1 MLKTLINIGMLN
13 DQTNYVMLAIELV
26 LFILIF
32 AVVAVFINKKT
43 KRRKTLVISAIYLLS
58 GIVACILQLELV
70 KFGLLFLGVLVSTN
84 CLVVTNN
91 DLKYS
96 SRNYSP
102 VVKTPKSTLTDEDAK
117 EKLIDTLVAATA
129 YLSSRKIGA
138 IITIEKTQNLN
149 TYIEKGVKLDAEV
162 TVELLKTIFF
172 PNTALHD
179 GAVIIRGNRIM
190 CAGTFYTPSDKPDI
204 NSELGSR
211 HRAAIGIS
219 EDSDAFTVIVSEES
233 GRVSTT
239 LGGTITQGLSEEA
252 LRLSLTNH
260 IIIQ

>member
-1 MLKTLINIGMLN
+1 MSSESINIGIFN
-13 DQTNYVMLAIELV
+13 KETNYLMLSIELV

-32 AVVAVFINKKT
+32 ALLAVFIYKKT
-43 KRRKTLVISAIYLLS
+43 KRRKTLIISAIYLVA
-58 GIVACILQLELV
+58 GIVACLLKLELV
-70 KFGLLFLGVLVSTN
+70 KFALLFAGVLVSTN
-84 CLVVTNN
+84 CLVVTNS
-91 DLKYS
+91 DLKYN
-96 SRNYSP
+96 SRNYAP

>member
-1 MLKTLINIGMLN
+1 MLKSLINIGVLN
-13 DQTNYVMLAIELV
+13 DQTNYIKLVIELV
-26 LFILIF
+26 IFIAVF
-32 AVVAVFINKKT
+32 AVLAFIIYKKT
-43 KRRKTLVISAIYLLS
+43 KRVKTIVISSIFLVA
-58 GIVACILQLELV
+58 GIIVCLLELEIAKYALV
-70 KFGLLFLGVLVSTN
+70 FSSVVICTNLLL
-84 CLVVTNN
+84 VTNH
-91 DLKYS
+91 DTKYN
-96 SRNYSP
+96 SRNY
-102 VVKTPKSTLTDEDAK
+102 VQTVKTPKSTLTDEDEK
-117 EKLIDTLVAATA
+117 EKLIDTLVAAIS

-179 GAVIIRGNRIM
+179 GAVIIRGNRVM

-219 EDSDAFTVIVSEES
+219 EDSDAFTVIISEES
-233 GRVSTT
+233 GKISTT
-239 LGGTITQGLSEEA
+239 LGGTITQGISEEA
-252 LRLSLTNH
+252 LRLSLENH

>member
-1 MLKTLINIGMLN
+1 MFKYLLGIGIFV
-13 DQTNYVMLAIELV
+13 DDADYIKIFIELG
-26 LFILIF
+26 LFL
-32 AVVAVFINKKT
+32 
-43 KRRKTLVISAIYLLS
+43 
-58 GIVACILQLELV
+58 
-70 KFGLLFLGVLVSTN
+70 LLFLILLVTIYKKVKRMKTILIIVAYFVAGVAASIFELNILKFALLFSGVVTCVCCLIVSTPEN
-84 CLVVTNN
+84 KFSQRNYVTN
-91 DLKYS
+91 
-96 SRNYSP
+96 
-102 VVKTPKSTLTDEDAK
+102 VKTPKSSITDANSK
-117 EKLIDTLVAATA
+117 AKLIDTLVAAA
-129 YLSSRKIGA
+129 VYLSSRKIGA

-179 GAVIIRGNRIM
+179 GAVIIRGDRIM

-219 EDSDAFTVIVSEES
+219 EDSDAFTVVISEES
-233 GRVSTT
+233 GKISTT
-239 LGGTITQGLSEEA
+239 LGGTITQGISEEA
-252 LRLSLTNH
+252 LRLSLENH

>member
-1 MLKTLINIGMLN
+1 MDKTLFNIGIIN
-13 DQTNYVMLAIELV
+13 DQTDYIKLAIELGI
-26 LFILIF
+26 FILIVIII
-32 AVVAVFINKKT
+32 AAFIYKKT
-43 KRRKTLVISAIYLLS
+43 KRSKTVVISILYLIA
-58 GIVACILQLELV
+58 GIAVCILDLNILKYALLV
-70 KFGLLFLGVLVSTN
+70 VGTIISTN
-84 CLVVTNN
+84 CLLVTNQEQRTN
-91 DLKYS
+91 
-96 SRNYSP
+96 SRTHVAP
-102 VVKTPKSTLTDEDAK
+102 VKVPKNALTDEGAK
-117 EKLIDTLVAATA
+117 EKLIETLVAATA

-204 NSELGSR
+204 SSELGSR

-219 EDSDAFTVIVSEES
+219 EDSDAFTVVVSEES
-233 GRVSTT
+233 GKISTT
-239 LGGTITQGLSEEA
+239 LGGTITRELSEEA

>member
-1 MLKTLINIGMLN
+1 M
-13 DQTNYVMLAIELV
+13 VS
-26 LFILIF
+26 
-32 AVVAVFINKKT
+32 NKD
-43 KRRKTLVISAIYLLS
+43 
-58 GIVACILQLELV
+58 V
-70 KFGLLFLGVLVSTN
+70 KFN
-84 CLVVTNN
+84 
-91 DLKYS
+91 
-96 SRNYSP
+96 SRNY
-102 VVKTPKSTLTDEDAK
+102 VQTVKTPKSTLTDEDAK
-117 EKLIDTLVAATA
+117 EKLIDTIIAAA
-129 YLSSRKIGA
+129 SYLSSRRIGA

-233 GRVSTT
+233 GKISTT

>member
-1 MLKTLINIGMLN
+1 MFK
-13 DQTNYVMLAIELV
+13 Y
-26 LFILIF
+26 
-32 AVVAVFINKKT
+32 
-43 KRRKTLVISAIYLLS
+43 LS
-58 GIVACILQLELV
+58 GIGILVDDADYIKIFIELGL
-70 KFGLLFLGVLVSTN
+70 FLLLFIILLITIYKKVKRVKTILIIVAYFVAGVAATIFDLNIFKFALFSGVVTCVCCLIVSTPEN
-84 CLVVTNN
+84 KFSQRNYVTN
-91 DLKYS
+91 
-96 SRNYSP
+96 
-102 VVKTPKSTLTDEDAK
+102 VKTPKSTITDADAK
-117 EKLIDTLVAATA
+117 AKLIDTLVAAAA

-219 EDSDAFTVIVSEES
+219 EDSDAFTVIISEES
-233 GRVSTT
+233 GKISTT
-239 LGGTITQGLSEEA
+239 LGGTITQGISEEA
-252 LRLSLTNH
+252 LRLSLENH

>member
-1 MLKTLINIGMLN
+1 MFKSLINIGIIN
-13 DQTNYVMLAIELV
+13 DQTDYIKLIVELAIFVLV
-26 LFILIF
+26 FSILAIF
-32 AVVAVFINKKT
+32 NYKKT
-43 KRRKTLVISAIYLLS
+43 KNIKAIIITIIYLLG
-58 GIVACILQLELV
+58 GIAACIFELEIL
-70 KFGLLFLGVLVSTN
+70 KFGLIFSGVLICTN
-84 CLVVTNN
+84 FLVLSNKDT
-91 DLKYS
+91 KYNT
-96 SRNYSP
+96 RNY
-102 VVKTPKSTLTDEDAK
+102 VQTVKTPKSTLTDEDEK
-117 EKLIDTLVAATA
+117 EKLIDTLIAATA

-149 TYIEKGVKLDAEV
+149 TYIEKGVRLDAEV

-233 GRVSTT
+233 GKISTT

-252 LRLSLTNH
+252 LRLSLDNH

>member
-1 MLKTLINIGMLN
+1 MFKSLVNIGIIN
-13 DQTNYVMLAIELV
+13 DQTNLVKLITELCV
-26 LFILIF
+26 FILIF
-32 AVVAVFINKKT
+32 SVLAFYNYKKT
-43 KRRKTLVISAIYLLS
+43 KNIKTVIIS
-58 GIVACILQLELV
+58 IVYFVAGVAACILELEIV
-70 KFGLLFLGVLVSTN
+70 KFGLIFSGVLICTN
-84 CLVVTNN
+84 FLMVTNK
-91 DLKYS
+91 DTKYN
-96 SRNYSP
+96 SRNY
-102 VVKTPKSTLTDEDAK
+102 VQTVKTPKSTLTDEDAK
-117 EKLIDTLVAATA
+117 EKLIDTIIAAA
-129 YLSSRKIGA
+129 SYLSSRRIGA

-233 GRVSTT
+233 GKISTT

>member
-1 MLKTLINIGMLN
+1 MSELNSVIGVFN
-13 DQTNYVMLAIELV
+13 KETNYLKLVIELSIFVLIFVILAIA
-26 LFILIF
+26 IY
-32 AVVAVFINKKT
+32 KKT
-43 KRRKTLVISAIYLLS
+43 KRPKTIIISVIYLVAGISVCLFELEIAKYALILS
-58 GIVACILQLELV
+58 SAVICTNLLIVANKDV
-70 KFGLLFLGVLVSTN
+70 K
-84 CLVVTNN
+84 NN
-91 DLKYS
+91 
-96 SRNYSP
+96 SRNYTQ
-102 VVKTPKSTLTDEDAK
+102 VIKTPKNTIKDEDAK
-117 EKLIDTLVAATA
+117 EKLIDTIVAAA
-129 YLSSRKIGA
+129 SYLSSRKIGA

-233 GRVSTT
+233 GKVSTT

-252 LRLSLTNH
+252 LRLSLANH
-260 IIIQ
+260 IIVQ

>member
-1 MLKTLINIGMLN
+1 MVKTLFNIGIIN
-13 DQTNYVMLAIELV
+13 DQTDFIKLAIELGI
-26 LFILIF
+26 FILIVIII
-32 AVVAVFINKKT
+32 AAFIYKKT
-43 KRRKTLVISAIYLLS
+43 KRKKTVVISILYLLA
-58 GIVACILQLELV
+58 GITVCILDLSIL
-70 KFGLLFLGVLVSTN
+70 KYALLFLGTIICTN
-84 CLVVTNN
+84 CLIVTN
-91 DLKYS
+91 YEQ
-96 SRNYSP
+96 RNNQRTHVAP
-102 VVKTPKSTLTDEDAK
+102 VKVPKNALTDEGAK

-204 NSELGSR
+204 SSELGSR

-219 EDSDAFTVIVSEES
+219 EDSDAFTVVVSEES
-233 GRVSTT
+233 GKISTT
-239 LGGTITQGLSEEA
+239 LGGTITRELSEEA

>member
-1 MLKTLINIGMLN
+1 MVKTLFNVGIIN
-13 DQTNYVMLAIELV
+13 DQTDFIKLGIELGV
-26 LFILIF
+26 FILLVIII
-32 AVVAVFINKKT
+32 AVFMYKKI
-43 KRRKTLVISAIYLLS
+43 KKVKTVIISILYLLA
-58 GIVACILQLELV
+58 GIAVCILDLNIL
-70 KFGLLFLGVLVSTN
+70 KYALLFLGTIICTN
-84 CLVVTNN
+84 CLIVTNN
-91 DLKYS
+91 EQKNNT
-96 SRNYSP
+96 RTHVVP
-102 VVKTPKSTLTDEDAK
+102 VKTPKNALTDEDAK
-117 EKLIDTLVAATA
+117 EKLIENLVAAIA

-219 EDSDAFTVIVSEES
+219 EDSDAFTVVVSEES
-233 GRVSTT
+233 GKISTT

>member
-1 MLKTLINIGMLN
+1 MLKTLFSVGIINE
-13 DQTNYVMLAIELV
+13 QTDFIKLVVELS
-26 LFILIF
+26 LFILI
-32 AVVAVFINKKT
+32 VIIVAVFIYKKT
-43 KRRKTLVISAIYLLS
+43 KRRKTVIISILYLLA
-58 GIVACILQLELV
+58 GIAVCILDLNIL
-70 KFGLLFLGVLVSTN
+70 KYALLLLGTIICTN
-84 CLVVTNN
+84 CLIVTN
-91 DLKYS
+91 YEQ
-96 SRNYSP
+96 RNGTRTYVAP
-102 VVKTPKSTLTDEDAK
+102 VKATKNTLTDEDAK
-117 EKLIDTLVAATA
+117 EKLIETLVAATA

-149 TYIEKGVKLDAEV
+149 TYIEKGVRLDSEV

-219 EDSDAFTVIVSEES
+219 EDSDAFTVVVSEES
-233 GRVSTT
+233 GKISTT

>member
-1 MLKTLINIGMLN
+1 MLKSLVNIGVFN
-13 DQTNYVMLAIELV
+13 EQTDYVKLAIELV
-26 LFILIF
+26 IFVVVFCILAI
-32 AVVAVFINKKT
+32 IIYKKT
-43 KRRKTLVISAIYLLS
+43 KRIKTIIISIVYLLS
-58 GIVACILQLELV
+58 GITVCLLELEIAKYALIFSSV
-70 KFGLLFLGVLVSTN
+70 VICTNLFI
-84 CLVVTNN
+84 VTSK
-91 DLKYS
+91 DAKYNT
-96 SRNYSP
+96 RNY
-102 VVKTPKSTLTDEDAK
+102 VQTVKTPKSTLSDEEAK
-117 EKLIDTLVAATA
+117 EKLIDILVAAAA

-204 NSELGSR
+204 DSELGSR

-219 EDSDAFTVIVSEES
+219 EDSDAFTVVVSEES
-233 GRVSTT
+233 GRISTT

>member
-1 MLKTLINIGMLN
+1 MLKSLVNIGIIN
-13 DQTNYVMLAIELV
+13 DQTNYIKLAVELV
-26 LFILIF
+26 IFIL
-32 AVVAVFINKKT
+32 VFCILAFFIYKKT
-43 KRRKTLVISAIYLLS
+43 KRMKTVVISAIYLLA
-58 GIVACILQLELV
+58 GIIVCILDLEIAKYALV
-70 KFGLLFLGVLVSTN
+70 FSGVLISTN
-84 CLVVTNN
+84 CLIVTNIDFKSN
-91 DLKYS
+91 
-96 SRNYSP
+96 SRNYTP
-102 VVKTPKSTLTDEDAK
+102 TVKTPKSTLTDEDEK
-117 EKLIDTLVAATA
+117 EKLIDTLVAAAA

-233 GRVSTT
+233 GRISTT

>member
-1 MLKTLINIGMLN
+1 MLVSLFNVGIIN
-13 DQTNYVMLAIELV
+13 DQTNYVTLAIELV
-26 LFILIF
+26 IFILM
-32 AVVAVFINKKT
+32 VSLVAVFIFKKT
-43 KRRKTLVISAIYLLS
+43 KWTKTVVISILYLLS
-58 GIVACILQLELV
+58 GIIVCILDLNIL
-70 KFGLLFLGVLVSTN
+70 KFALLLLGTIICTN

-91 DLKYS
+91 EYRNNT
-96 SRNYSP
+96 RNYTAP
-102 VVKTPKSTLTDEDAK
+102 VKVPKNALTDEDAK

-190 CAGTFYTPSDKPDI
+190 CAGTFYTPTDKPDI

-233 GRVSTT
+233 GKISTT
-239 LGGTITQGLSEEA
+239 LGGTITRGLSEEA
-252 LRLSLTNH
+252 LRLSLENH

>member
-1 MLKTLINIGMLN
+1 MLKSLINIGVLN
-13 DQTNYVMLAIELV
+13 DQTNYIKLVIELV
-26 LFILIF
+26 IFIAVF
-32 AVVAVFINKKT
+32 AVLAFIIYKKT
-43 KRRKTLVISAIYLLS
+43 KRVKTIVISSIFLVA
-58 GIVACILQLELV
+58 GIIVCLLELEIAKYALV
-70 KFGLLFLGVLVSTN
+70 FSSVVICTNLLL
-84 CLVVTNN
+84 VTNH
-91 DLKYS
+91 DTKYN
-96 SRNYSP
+96 SRNY
-102 VVKTPKSTLTDEDAK
+102 VQTVKTPKSTLTDEDEK
-117 EKLIDTLVAATA
+117 EKLIDTLVAAIS

-179 GAVIIRGNRIM
+179 GAVIIRGNRVM
-190 CAGTFYTPSDKPDI
+190 CAGTFYTPSAKRDI
-204 NSELGSR
+204 NSELVSR

-233 GRVSTT
+233 GKVSTT

>member
-1 MLKTLINIGMLN
+1 MVKTLFNVGIIN
-13 DQTNYVMLAIELV
+13 DQTDFIKLGIELGV
-26 LFILIF
+26 FILLVIII
-32 AVVAVFINKKT
+32 AVFMYKKI
-43 KRRKTLVISAIYLLS
+43 KKVKTVIISILYLLA
-58 GIVACILQLELV
+58 GIAVCILDLNIL
-70 KFGLLFLGVLVSTN
+70 KYALLFLGTIICTN
-84 CLVVTNN
+84 CLIVANNEQKNNTRTHVV
-91 DLKYS
+91 
-96 SRNYSP
+96 P
-102 VVKTPKSTLTDEDAK
+102 IKTPKNALTDEDAK
-117 EKLIDTLVAATA
+117 EKLIENLVAAIA

-219 EDSDAFTVIVSEES
+219 EDSDAFTVVVSEES
-233 GRVSTT
+233 GKISTT

>member
-1 MLKTLINIGMLN
+1 MLKYLLNIGVFN
-13 DQTNYVMLAIELV
+13 SDTNYINLAIELFV
-26 LFILIF
+26 Y
-32 AVVAVFINKKT
+32 VVAFVVLTFVTYQQT
-43 KRRKTLVISAIYLLS
+43 KRRKTIIISAVYFVAGL
-58 GIVACILQLELV
+58 IVCLLELELAKYALV
-70 KFGLLFLGVLVSTN
+70 FSSLMICVNLLLTTTRDAKF
-84 CLVVTNN
+84 NN
-91 DLKYS
+91 
-96 SRNYSP
+96 RNYIQT
-102 VVKTPKSTLTDEDAK
+102 VKTPKSTLTDENAK
-117 EKLIDTLVAATA
+117 EKLIETLISATA

-219 EDSDAFTVIVSEES
+219 EDSDAFTLIVSEES
-233 GRVSTT
+233 GRISTT